1 MAFSLFPKEIKFF
14 ELFSEQ
20 NRKIVEAVTLLQEIF
35 SADTDGSQKY
45 VEIDEIEK
53 EGNFI
58 YRAINRKLSLTFIT
72 SIDRNDIREL
82 NLAQEEVLDALRS
95 ISVRMALFD
104 FPMATDHAKALLA
117 GIHGLTDETGKM
129 LNCLKMKSE
138 ADEEIKT
145 ATKIKTEFDQLI
157 LVALKEA
164 YQKKNPG
171 QEDLLAMMQWT
182 QIYDRMEEAGGRL
195 DHLIHVIEG
204 IMLKY
209 V

>member
-20 NRKIVEAVTLLQEIF
+20 NRKIVEAVTLLQELVAGD
-35 SADTDGSQKY
+35 ADLAQKCA
-45 VEIDEIEK
+45 EIEEIEK

-58 YRAINRKLSLTFIT
+58 YRAISRKLSLTFIT
-72 SIDRNDIREL
+72 SIDRGDIQEL
-82 NLAQEEVLDALRS
+82 NHSQEEVLSAVRSVAARMGLLDYPTVPEDARK
-95 ISVRMALFD
+95 LFT
-104 FPMATDHAKALLA
+104 AIRGLA
-117 GIHGLTDETGKM
+117 DETGKM

-138 ADEEIKT
+138 ADEEIRT
-145 ATKIKTEFDQLI
+145 ATKLKIEFDQLLLI
-157 LVALKEA
+157 ALKEI

-171 QEDLLAMMQWT
+171 QEDLLATMQWT
-182 QIYDRMEEAGGRL
+182 QIYDRMEEAARRL

>member
-14 ELFSEQ
+14 ELFTEQ
-20 NRKIVEAVTLLQEIF
+20 NRKIVEAVALLQEIF
-35 SADTDGSQKY
+35 FCVEDGSQKCA
-45 VEIDEIEK
+45 EIDEIEK

-82 NLAQEEVLDALRS
+82 NLAQEEVLNTMRS
-95 ISVRMALFD
+95 VSARMALFN
-104 FPMATDHAKALLA
+104 FPAVPDSAQKLLTD
-117 GIHGLTDETGKM
+117 IRSLTDETGKM

-138 ADEEIKT
+138 ADDEIKA
-145 ATKIKTEFDQLI
+145 ATKIKTEFDQLL
-157 LVALKEA
+157 LVALKET
-164 YQKKNPG
+164 YLKKNPG
-171 QEDLLAMMQWT
+171 QEDLLAIMQWT
-182 QIYDRMEEAGGRL
+182 QIYDRMEEASGRL
-195 DHLIHVIEG
+195 ENLIHVIEG